1 MKKKYYWIKLKQSL
15 LTSDKVDFL
24 MSQKDGAN
32 YIVLYQCL
40 CLMCANTNGVLGKEI
55 GEVLIPYDTDKIQ
68 RDTKW
73 FTKDTIIVALELY
86 KKLGLIYQAD
96 NGLLQ
101 ITDFDELV
109 GSYVDNPNANRQRKF
124 RENQKQNVIS
134 SVTKSVTKNNVDID
148 NRYKDIDKDI
158 DNINLKENKKETLT
172 ETELLVTVPTIK
184 EFLESNRITANY
196 FSLTDYINENKIE
209 NWQEYILNTCKK
221 SKHELNVNNVKEFI
235 KQHNLNVD
243 YFEIYKDMSLN
254 KIENWE
260 DYLIEHYGKTN

>member
-1 MKKKYYWIKLKQSL
+1 MEKKYYWIKLKQSL

-96 NGLLQ
+96 NGLLK
-101 ITDFDELV
+101 IADFEELV

-134 SVTKSVTKNNVDID
+134 SVTQSVTKNNVDID
-148 NRYKDIDKDI
+148 IDNRDRYIEKDIN
-158 DNINLKENKKETLT
+158 NINLKENKKETLT
-172 ETELLVTVPTIK
+172 ETEYQYSYVEIK
-184 EFLESNRITANY
+184 RFCEANNIFTNIFSEMSYLE
-196 FSLTDYINENKIE
+196 DNKIE
-209 NWQEYILNTCKK
+209 DWKTYLLDK
-221 SKHELNVNNVKEFI
+221 
-235 KQHNLNVD
+235 
-243 YFEIYKDMSLN
+243 YK
-254 KIENWE
+254 
-260 DYLIEHYGKTN
+260 GK